1 MNGISRKLC
10 SGELPISNLRAA
22 IVEAKKKKP
31 YHTAIIYLGA
41 VFAAGGFA
49 AFFGGTIFDA
59 LCAAA
64 IGVFITFLDRHTPKY
79 INRMII
85 TVISSLLAGLL
96 GILLSKIGVGTYAD
110 KIMIGTI
117 MLLIPGLSFGNSI
130 RDMLGGDIISGAL
143 RLIES
148 LLLAL
153 MIAFGFALAILITG
167 GAA

>member
-1 MNGISRKLC
+1 
-10 SGELPISNLRAA
+10 
-22 IVEAKKKKP
+22 
-31 YHTAIIYLGA
+31 
-41 VFAAGGFA
+41 
-49 AFFGGTIFDA
+49 
-59 LCAAA
+59 
-64 IGVFITFLDRHTPKY
+64 
-79 INRMII
+79 MII